1 MQNNNINKVN
11 LFEYY
16 NSNDYWAR
24 IDNWIPVNKN
34 DIIFKNT
41 KNAIVLPVSL
51 FYGIEPS
58 IAFDSFMVVSPK
70 RCYNTDEVREHI
82 CHYMNYFEKYYDTDH
97 ELLLYYYRMKQ
108 MIDFGI
114 IDSQGNTYEYTK
126 EQFIGDI
133 RKYIMSESIY
143 AKVGKMNEDNYQLDL
158 CYKNKLNEALQY
170 TNKHGKYFME
180 ISVMMNMIIP
190 LMMHFM
196 YKKQILSGIEEFIL
210 TVYNFLFER
219 YTDAD
224 MYSKLYETT
233 NTTILNDYKH
243 NTTLWNMS
251 AIRGMDPTINSLDN
265 VNTLIIQV
273 MPKYKYNSNII
284 MYNLTSIRNMVNFT
298 VTGIGYEYDF
308 ISLSSSKRDGEDNTS
323 QFDKFEAHLIK
334 SNEALFIQN
343 EFNSKR
349 IMQVIE
355 QKFGPFDDKEID
367 FYILELTKNGK
378 TIINNF
384 QRRLVCYMF
393 YKYFGDTISIKCI
406 NSRDYIKL
414 MLAAKKILTTS
425 GMLILPYVLSS
436 RVMRLITRN
445 SLNKKEMLKLENSEV
460 FQAIKL
466 KYKNPK
472 IEKQVLGMIATIL
485 SSDFEVIDYED
496 PEMNGRKLIVIPDYI
511 IDEVSMFISLI

>member
-1 MQNNNINKVN
+1 MQNERVNI
-11 LFEYY
+11 FEYY
-16 NSNDYWAR
+16 KSDKYWAR
-24 IDNWIPVNKN
+24 IDNWIPTNPK
-34 DIIFKNT
+34 DIIFKNV
-41 KNAIVLPVSL
+41 KNAIVLPVSE
-51 FYGIEPS
+51 FYGMEPNMV
-58 IAFDSFMVVSPK
+58 FDSFMLISAK
-70 RCYNTDEVREHI
+70 RCYNTDEVRDHI
-82 CHYMNYFEKYYDTDH
+82 CQYMNYFEKYYDVDH

-114 IDSQGNTYEYTK
+114 IDFQGNTYEYTK
-126 EQFIGDI
+126 DQFIGDI

-143 AKVGKMNEDNYQLDL
+143 TKVGKMNEDNYQLNL
-158 CYKNKLNEALQY
+158 CYKNRLNEALQY

-196 YKKQILSGIEEFIL
+196 YKKQITSGIEDFIL
-210 TVYNFLFER
+210 TIYNFLFER

-243 NTTLWNMS
+243 NNVLWNMS
-251 AIRGMDPTINSLDN
+251 AIRGMDPIINSLDA
-265 VNTLIIQV
+265 VNTTIIQV
-273 MPKYKYNSNII
+273 MPKYKYNSNMV
-284 MYNLTSIRNMVNFT
+284 MYNLTSIRNMINYT

-334 SNEALFIQN
+334 SNEALYIQN
-343 EFNSKR
+343 KFNAEKTME
-349 IMQVIE
+349 IID

-384 QRRLVCYMF
+384 QKRLVSYMF
-393 YKYFGDTISIKCI
+393 FKYFGDTISIYSI
-406 NSRDYIKL
+406 NIRDYIKL
-414 MLAAKKILTTS
+414 MLAAKKILLSS
-425 GMLILPYVLSS
+425 GMIILPYIISS
-436 RVMRLITRN
+436 RVVRLITRN
-445 SLNKKEMLKLENSEV
+445 NLNKKEMLKLENSEIYKSV
-460 FQAIKL
+460 KS

-472 IEKQVLGMIATIL
+472 IEKHILSIIATIL
-485 SSDFEVIDYED
+485 SSDFEIIDLD
-496 PEMNGRKLIVIPDYI
+496 PELNDKKIVTIPDYI
-511 IDEVSMFISLI
+511 IDEVLMFIILI